1 MKKIIT
7 IILVGLLGSM
17 CLPVMAESRGINIHF
32 VNEGKG
38 TDVYALQA
46 TRKIIGTAIAEG
58 HIDHFNIGPLK
69 SSIATPKQGGY
80 TACIEAGIITTS
92 QTIDAL
98 IKRLK
103 FIHPKRGTTIS
114 VENTASCQKP
124 VEVVMPAIAPI
135 IKPVPVACGGA
146 MNTLCPDNRICVDD
160 PSDGCDPIL
169 GGKNCAG
176 ICN

>member
-1 MKKIIT
+1 MNKMIIA
-7 IILVGLLGSM
+7 LWVGLVWSLS
-17 CLPVMAESRGINIHF
+17 LPAMAESRGISINF

-38 TDVYALQA
+38 TDIYALQA

-69 SSIATPKQGGY
+69 PSLTTPKQGGY
-80 TACIEAGIITTS
+80 TACIEAGLLTTS

-103 FIHPKRGTTIS
+103 FIHPKRGTTIT
-114 VENTASCQKP
+114 VENTGSCQKP
-124 VEVVMPAIAPI
+124 VEVAMPATAPV
-135 IKPVPVACGGA
+135 KPAPATCGGV
-146 MNTLCPDNRICVDD
+146 MNTLCPDNRICIDD
-160 PSDGCDPIL
+160 PSDGCDPLL
-169 GGKNCAG
+169 GGKDCAG